1 MDEELLHRVHRAHI
15 RGDDQEIHRR
25 SEEPVAMLK
34 SIKFRLYPSEEQEE
48 LLSKQFGCCR
58 FVYNWALDYSKWEYQ
73 HNNKTKTFKKD
84 WEALLPKLKEWF
96 PWLRQDGNSQS
107 LQHELK
113 HLDQAYQR
121 FFKKQGGFPKFKS
134 KLDKQSFSV
143 PQNFKIESGML
154 SIPKIR
160 NIPIIVSKDLSMFE
174 LRSITIS
181 RTRTGKY
188 FASVLYETGA
198 NPPVAPNP
206 EKDKSIGIDLGLKD
220 FAILSTGEKID
231 NPKFLEKDLKRLRRL
246 QKSLSRKQR
255 DSANRTTARHKV
267 ALLYEKI
274 SNRRS
279 DWLHHLSHRLTCESQ
294 GVDTLCVESLNVRG
308 MLRNRKL
315 SRSISSAS
323 WGEFLRQI
331 RYKCLWNGMNLL
343 ECGRFDP
350 TSKTCSNCGW
360 RNDSLRLSDRE
371 FKCAACGCVHDRD
384 INAARNIVEMAFSLY
399 SEDTE
404 EVKPVEMEA
413 LAGSQYIL
421 PSETAVDEAGRP
433 AVRLA
438 GIPRL

>member
-1 MDEELLHRVHRAHI
+1 
-15 RGDDQEIHRR
+15 
-25 SEEPVAMLK
+25 MLK

-58 FVYNWALDYSKWEYQ
+58 FVYNWALDYSRWEYQ
-73 HNNKTKTFKKD
+73 QNKTSTFKKN
-84 WEALLPKLKEWF
+84 WEALLPKLKEWL
-96 PWLRQDGNSQS
+96 PWLKQDGNSQS

-134 KLDKQSFSV
+134 KLDKQSSHV
-143 PQNFKIESGML
+143 PQNFKIENGML

-160 NIPIIVSKDLSMFE
+160 NIPIIVSKDLSGIE

-181 RTRTGKY
+181 RTKTGKY
-188 FASVLYETGA
+188 FASVLYETGSEA
-198 NPPVAPNP
+198 PVAAAPK
-206 EKDKSIGIDLGLKD
+206 KDMSVGIDLGLKD
-220 FAILSTGEKID
+220 FAILSTGEKIG
-231 NPKFLEKDLKRLRRL
+231 NPKFLEQSCKRLRRL
-246 QKSLSRKQR
+246 QKSLSRKQKN
-255 DSANRTTARHKV
+255 SKNRTRARHEV
-267 ALLYEKI
+267 ALLHEKI

-279 DWLHHLSHRLTCESQ
+279 DWLHHLTHRLTCESQ
-294 GVDTLCVESLNVRG
+294 GVSTICVENLNVRG

-315 SRSISSAS
+315 ARSISSVS

-331 RYKCLWNGMNLL
+331 KYKCLWNGLNLL

-360 RNDSLRLSDRE
+360 KNDSLRLSDRSWA
-371 FKCAACGCVHDRD
+371 CAACGCAHDRD
-384 INAARNIVEMAFSLY
+384 VNAARNIVDFAFALYGGSFASDVDLY

-404 EVKPVEMEA
+404 DVKPVEMEA

-421 PSETAVDEAGRP
+421 PSETTVDEAGKP